1 MRWEE
6 ALIKVFSKSMA
17 STDSADNSSHD
28 CNKEQNDQTDDCTE
42 KFCHTLLDLPWQD
55 VLWTKVL
62 PYLSISDCFYLRQ
75 VNKEYKKMIDDY
87 FISCSKLDLT
97 DVADLSAS
105 CRQLTYLNL
114 SGCTWLHNVGL
125 VTIAYKCYF
134 LEFLNINN
142 CSNVTD
148 EGIRTLVFHCQK
160 MTTIK
165 CKNVYQLTNYGV
177 ELMVKACPMMT
188 KLDLRGCYRLTDR
201 CIKLILEHGW
211 NVRELKVK
219 NCQSI
224 SEQSLFDI
232 KDKIKVDV
240 NSNTSSKN
248 YFPKVF
254 LQL

>member
-1 MRWEE
+1 MHFQ
-6 ALIKVFSKSMA
+6 IKVAKHLIASYLSRNKHLKLNLLCKQNFIFFSLP
-17 STDSADNSSHD
+17 TD
-28 CNKEQNDQTDDCTE
+28 DQTDDCTE

-97 DVADLSAS
+97 DVADCISPKAFEILIKDNNSFQTMILKNCSFLTKEMLTPVIECNTRLKHLSIKNCRLLNDCVLLTVSAS

-160 MTTIK
+160 
-165 CKNVYQLTNYGV
+165 
-177 ELMVKACPMMT
+177 
-188 KLDLRGCYRLTDR
+188 
-201 CIKLILEHGW
+201 
-211 NVRELKVK
+211 
-219 NCQSI
+219 
-224 SEQSLFDI
+224 
-232 KDKIKVDV
+232 
-240 NSNTSSKN
+240 
-248 YFPKVF
+248 
-254 LQL
+254 